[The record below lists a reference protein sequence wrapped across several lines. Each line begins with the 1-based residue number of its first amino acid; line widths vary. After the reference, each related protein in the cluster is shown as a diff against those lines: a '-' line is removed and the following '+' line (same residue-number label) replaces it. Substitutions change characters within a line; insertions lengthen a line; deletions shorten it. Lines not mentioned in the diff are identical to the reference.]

1 MSSSGILLDGL
12 VGPYLEARSLHLVRS
27 TLAQE
32 RRHLLGFLASLKE
45 QGVAELQA
53 IRVEHFARYHTALAS
68 SPSPR
73 GGTLSRS
80 YLQQAL
86 LGARSF
92 LVWARERGLLLW
104 DFSELGI
111 PKRHDGIPHV
121 PTVGEMK
128 RLLELPDA
136 GNPTG
141 LRDCLLLELL
151 YVLGLRAGECV
162 RLDLHNADLAA
173 GTLAVVGKGGHQR
186 LAPLSPGVRAVLLLY
201 LTEGRP
207 RLAPH
212 PVEKAL
218 LVSGK
223 TGQRLS
229 GQSVGLRV
237 KYYGAQ
243 IGLRLGAHQLRH
255 ACATHLL
262 EGGAELPYIARL
274 LGHQRLETT
283 RRYTR
288 VRPLELAREHR
299 RCHPRALGDG
309 GLP

>member
-1 MSSSGILLDGL
+1 MPSSGVLLESL
-12 VGPYLEARSLHLVRS
+12 VAPYLESRSRHLVAS

-32 RRHLLGFLASLKE
+32 RKHLLRFVASLKE
-45 QGVAELQA
+45 QGVTEVQA
-53 IRVEHFARYHTALAS
+53 VLESHIARYHTTLSS

-73 GGTLSRS
+73 GGVLSRS

-86 LGARSF
+86 LCARSF
-92 LVWARERGLLLW
+92 LIWARQQGLLLW
-104 DFSELGI
+104 DFSELAI
-111 PKRHDGIPHV
+111 PRRDDGIPRV
-121 PTVGEMK
+121 PRASEVK
-128 RLLELPDA
+128 RLLEQPDTVDL
-136 GNPTG
+136 TG
-141 LRDCLLLELL
+141 LRDRLLLELL
-151 YVLGLRAGECV
+151 YVLGLRAGECA
-162 RLDLHNADLAA
+162 RLNLHDVDLAA
-173 GTLAVVGKGGHQR
+173 ETLRLVGKGGHQR
-186 LAPLSPGVRAVLLLY
+186 LVPLPPSVREVLHDY
-201 LTEGRP
+201 LTRSRP
-207 RLAPH
+207 HLAPRST
-212 PVEKAL
+212 EKAL

-229 GQSVGLRV
+229 SQSVGLRV
-237 KYYGAQ
+237 KHHGAR
-243 IGLRLGAHQLRH
+243 IGLKVGAHQLRH

-283 RRYTR
+283 RRYAR